1 MKKKNQNRVAD
12 KDTQIKQ
19 NPDAKTKGEAFD
31 LDELD
36 VVEAENL
43 VVGGSFHAFRFSAW
57 Y

>member
-1 MKKKNQNRVAD
+1 MKKKKLNRVAD
-12 KDTQIKQ
+12 KDQKIEQT
-19 NPDAKTKGEAFD
+19 PDKKSEAFD